1 MSILCDI
8 GVIGLSVMGR
18 GLARNIADHGFQ
30 VAGFNRTPDVTRA
43 VMEEEPN
50 ANLHPVFSLTELMAS
65 LKKPRRVL
73 LMIKAG
79 DPVDQMLDQLIP
91 LMEPG
96 DMVLDGGNS
105 FFADTRRRAERLSAH
120 GLHYFGV
127 GVSGGETGARF
138 GPAIMPGGNR
148 EGYAQIAPIL
158 EAIAAKTEDG
168 APCCAYMGPDGAG
181 HFVKMV
187 HNGIEYADMQL
198 IAELYAILKRL
209 YPKDR
214 AAVQKAFHQLN
225 QHNLASYLLDIT
237 EDILQKK
244 EQEEWLLDKVL
255 DVAKQKGTGKW
266 TACVSLEYGV
276 PVPSLIEAVEARF
289 LSSMKAQRLQA
300 EQCYAGTQDEE
311 TGNEQLPADLY
322 KAVLLAKTSIY
333 AQGFSLIAA
342 VNAQCGYHID
352 TKQLAVI
359 WQNGCIIKS
368 EFLKDIYQAYDKDAN
383 LTNLLV
389 SEQFTEYVKQGREDL
404 QRIISFALQKG
415 LYIPVLCS
423 AMNYV
428 NGYTTASLETNL
440 IQAQRD
446 CFGAH
451 TYERVDQAGVFHSD
465 WLK

>member
-1 MSILCDI
+1 MVTAGRVVDS
-8 GVIGLSVMGR
+8 VI
-18 GLARNIADHGFQ
+18 
-30 VAGFNRTPDVTRA
+30 
-43 VMEEEPN
+43 
-50 ANLHPVFSLTELMAS
+50 AS
-65 LKKPRRVL
+65 LKPL
-73 LMIKAG
+73 LAKG
-79 DPVDQMLDQLIP
+79 DILI
-91 LMEPG
+91 
-96 DMVLDGGNS
+96 DCGNS
-105 FFADTRRRAERLSAH
+105 YYEDTQRRMQSMQQDGFYLIGS
-120 GLHYFGV
+120 
-127 GVSGGETGARF
+127 GVSGGEKGALH
-138 GPAIMPGGNR
+138 GPSIMPSGEYR
-148 EGYAQIAPIL
+148 AYCEIADIFT
-158 EAIAAKTEDG
+158 AIAAKNEDG
-168 APCCAYMGPDGAG
+168 TACCTYIGKEGSG

-198 IAELYAILKRL
+198 LAELYAILKRL

-311 TGNEQLPADLY
+311 TGNEQLAADLY

-389 SEQFTEYVKQGREDL
+389 SDQFTEYVKQGREDL

-423 AMNYV
+423 VMNYV

>member
-1 MSILCDI
+1 MNNI
-8 GVIGLSVMGR
+8 GVYGLGVMGQS
-18 GLARNIADHGFQ
+18 LARNIMQHGFSVSVYNIETEITKQ
-30 VAGFNRTPDVTRA
+30 FTQNYPKLFGYESLEAFVNSLEKPRKIILMVTAGRVVDSVI
-43 VMEEEPN
+43 
-50 ANLHPVFSLTELMAS
+50 AS
-65 LKKPRRVL
+65 LKPL
-73 LMIKAG
+73 LAKG
-79 DPVDQMLDQLIP
+79 DILI
-91 LMEPG
+91 
-96 DMVLDGGNS
+96 DCGNS
-105 FFADTRRRAERLSAH
+105 YYEDTQRRMQSMQQDGFYLIGS
-120 GLHYFGV
+120 
-127 GVSGGETGARF
+127 GVSGGEKGALH
-138 GPAIMPGGNR
+138 GPSIMPSGEYR
-148 EGYAQIAPIL
+148 AYCEIADIFT
-158 EAIAAKTEDG
+158 AIAAKNEDG
-168 APCCAYMGPDGAG
+168 TACCTYIGKEGSG

-198 IAELYAILKRL
+198 LAELYAILKRL

-311 TGNEQLPADLY
+311 TGNEQLAADLY

-389 SEQFTEYVKQGREDL
+389 SDQFTEYVKQGREDL

-423 AMNYV
+423 VMNYV

>member
-1 MSILCDI
+1 MDS
-8 GVIGLSVMGR
+8 VI
-18 GLARNIADHGFQ
+18 
-30 VAGFNRTPDVTRA
+30 
-43 VMEEEPN
+43 
-50 ANLHPVFSLTELMAS
+50 AS
-65 LKKPRRVL
+65 LKPL
-73 LMIKAG
+73 LAKG
-79 DPVDQMLDQLIP
+79 DILI
-91 LMEPG
+91 
-96 DMVLDGGNS
+96 DCGNS
-105 FFADTRRRAERLSAH
+105 YYEDTQRRMQSLQQDGFYLIGS
-120 GLHYFGV
+120 
-127 GVSGGETGARF
+127 GVSGGEKGALH
-138 GPAIMPGGNR
+138 GPSIMPSGEYR
-148 EGYAQIAPIL
+148 AYCEIADIFT
-158 EAIAAKTEDG
+158 AIAAKNEDG
-168 APCCAYMGPDGAG
+168 TACCTYIGKEGSG

-198 IAELYAILKRL
+198 LAELYAILKRL

-311 TGNEQLPADLY
+311 TGNEQLAADLY

-389 SEQFTEYVKQGREDL
+389 SDQFTEYVKQGREDL

>member
-1 MSILCDI
+1 MNNI
-8 GVIGLSVMGR
+8 GVYGLGVMGQS
-18 GLARNIADHGFQ
+18 LARNIMQHGFSVSVYNIETEITKQ
-30 VAGFNRTPDVTRA
+30 FTQKYPKLFGYESLEAFVNSLEKPRKIILIVTAGRVVDSVI
-43 VMEEEPN
+43 
-50 ANLHPVFSLTELMAS
+50 AS
-65 LKKPRRVL
+65 LKPL
-73 LMIKAG
+73 LAKG
-79 DPVDQMLDQLIP
+79 DILI
-91 LMEPG
+91 
-96 DMVLDGGNS
+96 DCGNS
-105 FFADTRRRAERLSAH
+105 YYEDTQRRMQSLQQDGFYLIGS
-120 GLHYFGV
+120 
-127 GVSGGETGARF
+127 GVSGGEKGALH
-138 GPAIMPGGNR
+138 GPSIMPSGEYR
-148 EGYAQIAPIL
+148 AYCEIADIFT
-158 EAIAAKTEDG
+158 AIAAKNEDG
-168 APCCAYMGPDGAG
+168 TACCTYIGKEGSG

-198 IAELYAILKRL
+198 LAELYAILKRL

-311 TGNEQLPADLY
+311 TGNEQLAADLY

-389 SEQFTEYVKQGREDL
+389 SDQFTEYVKQGREDL

-423 AMNYV
+423 VMNYV

>member
-1 MSILCDI
+1 MNNI
-8 GVIGLSVMGR
+8 GVYGLGVMGQS
-18 GLARNIADHGFQ
+18 LARNIMQHGFSVSVYNIETEITKQ
-30 VAGFNRTPDVTRA
+30 FTQEYPKLFGYESLEAFVNSLEKPRKIILMVTAGRVVDSVI
-43 VMEEEPN
+43 
-50 ANLHPVFSLTELMAS
+50 AS
-65 LKKPRRVL
+65 LKAL
-73 LMIKAG
+73 LAKG
-79 DPVDQMLDQLIP
+79 DILI
-91 LMEPG
+91 
-96 DMVLDGGNS
+96 DCGNS
-105 FFADTRRRAERLSAH
+105 YYEDTQRRMQSLQQDGFYLIGS
-120 GLHYFGV
+120 
-127 GVSGGETGARF
+127 GVSGGEKGALH
-138 GPAIMPGGNR
+138 GPSIMPSGEYR
-148 EGYAQIAPIL
+148 AYCEIADIFT
-158 EAIAAKTEDG
+158 AIAAKNEDG
-168 APCCAYMGPDGAG
+168 TACCTYIGKEGSG

-198 IAELYAILKRL
+198 LAELYAILKRL

-225 QHNLASYLLDIT
+225 QHSLASYLLDIT

-311 TGNEQLPADLY
+311 PCNEQLAADLY

-389 SEQFTEYVKQGREDL
+389 SDQFTEYVKQGREDL

>member
-1 MSILCDI
+1 MVDS
-8 GVIGLSVMGR
+8 VI
-18 GLARNIADHGFQ
+18 
-30 VAGFNRTPDVTRA
+30 
-43 VMEEEPN
+43 
-50 ANLHPVFSLTELMAS
+50 AS
-65 LKKPRRVL
+65 LKPL
-73 LMIKAG
+73 LAKG
-79 DPVDQMLDQLIP
+79 DILI
-91 LMEPG
+91 
-96 DMVLDGGNS
+96 DCGNS
-105 FFADTRRRAERLSAH
+105 YYEDTQRRMQSLQQDGFYLIGS
-120 GLHYFGV
+120 
-127 GVSGGETGARF
+127 GVSGGEKGALH
-138 GPAIMPGGNR
+138 GPSIMPSGEYR
-148 EGYAQIAPIL
+148 AYYEIADIFT
-158 EAIAAKTEDG
+158 AIAAKNEDG
-168 APCCAYMGPDGAG
+168 TACCTYIGKEGSG

-198 IAELYAILKRL
+198 LAELYAILKRL

-311 TGNEQLPADLY
+311 TGNEQLAADLY

-389 SEQFTEYVKQGREDL
+389 SDQFTEYVKQGREDL

-423 AMNYV
+423 VMNYV

>member
-1 MSILCDI
+1 MNNI
-8 GVIGLSVMGR
+8 GVYGLGVMGQS
-18 GLARNIADHGFQ
+18 LARNIMQHGFSVSVYNIETEITKQ
-30 VAGFNRTPDVTRA
+30 FTQKYPKFFGYESLEAFVNSLEKPRKIILIVTAGRVVDSVI
-43 VMEEEPN
+43 
-50 ANLHPVFSLTELMAS
+50 AS
-65 LKKPRRVL
+65 LKPL
-73 LMIKAG
+73 LAKG
-79 DPVDQMLDQLIP
+79 DILI
-91 LMEPG
+91 
-96 DMVLDGGNS
+96 DCGNS
-105 FFADTRRRAERLSAH
+105 YYEDTQRRMQSLQQDGFYLIGS
-120 GLHYFGV
+120 
-127 GVSGGETGARF
+127 GVSGGEKGALH
-138 GPAIMPGGNR
+138 GPSIMPSGEYR
-148 EGYAQIAPIL
+148 AYCEIADIFT
-158 EAIAAKTEDG
+158 AIAAKNEDG
-168 APCCAYMGPDGAG
+168 TACCTYIGKEGSG

-198 IAELYAILKRL
+198 LAELYAILKRL

-311 TGNEQLPADLY
+311 TSNEQLAADLC

-389 SEQFTEYVKQGREDL
+389 SDQFTEYVKQGREDL

>member
-1 MSILCDI
+1 MNNI
-8 GVIGLSVMGR
+8 GVYGLGVMGQS
-18 GLARNIADHGFQ
+18 LARNIMQHGFSVSVYNIETEITKQ
-30 VAGFNRTPDVTRA
+30 FTQKYTKLFGYESLEAFVNSLEKPRKIILMVTAGRVVDSVI
-43 VMEEEPN
+43 
-50 ANLHPVFSLTELMAS
+50 AS
-65 LKKPRRVL
+65 LKPL
-73 LMIKAG
+73 LAKG
-79 DPVDQMLDQLIP
+79 DILI
-91 LMEPG
+91 
-96 DMVLDGGNS
+96 DCGNS
-105 FFADTRRRAERLSAH
+105 YYEDTQRRMQSLQQDGFYLIGS
-120 GLHYFGV
+120 
-127 GVSGGETGARF
+127 GVSGGEKGALH
-138 GPAIMPGGNR
+138 GPSIMPSGEYR
-148 EGYAQIAPIL
+148 AYCEIADIFT
-158 EAIAAKTEDG
+158 AIAAKNEDG
-168 APCCAYMGPDGAG
+168 TACCTYIGKEGSG

-198 IAELYAILKRL
+198 LAELYAILKRL

-311 TGNEQLPADLY
+311 PCNEQLAADLY

>member
-1 MSILCDI
+1 MDS
-8 GVIGLSVMGR
+8 VI
-18 GLARNIADHGFQ
+18 
-30 VAGFNRTPDVTRA
+30 
-43 VMEEEPN
+43 
-50 ANLHPVFSLTELMAS
+50 AS
-65 LKKPRRVL
+65 LKPL
-73 LMIKAG
+73 LAKG
-79 DPVDQMLDQLIP
+79 DILI
-91 LMEPG
+91 
-96 DMVLDGGNS
+96 DCGNS
-105 FFADTRRRAERLSAH
+105 YYEDTQRRMQSLQQDGFYLIGS
-120 GLHYFGV
+120 
-127 GVSGGETGARF
+127 GVSGGEKGALH
-138 GPAIMPGGNR
+138 GPSIMPSGEYR
-148 EGYAQIAPIL
+148 AYYEIADIFT
-158 EAIAAKTEDG
+158 AIAAKNEDG
-168 APCCAYMGPDGAG
+168 TACCTYIGKEGSG

-198 IAELYAILKRL
+198 LAELYAILKRL

-311 TGNEQLPADLY
+311 TGNEQLAADLY

-389 SEQFTEYVKQGREDL
+389 SDQFTEYVKQGREDL

-423 AMNYV
+423 VMNYV

>member
-1 MSILCDI
+1 MQQDGFYLI
-8 GVIGLSVMGR
+8 GS
-18 GLARNIADHGFQ
+18 
-30 VAGFNRTPDVTRA
+30 
-43 VMEEEPN
+43 
-50 ANLHPVFSLTELMAS
+50 
-65 LKKPRRVL
+65 
-73 LMIKAG
+73 
-79 DPVDQMLDQLIP
+79 
-91 LMEPG
+91 
-96 DMVLDGGNS
+96 
-105 FFADTRRRAERLSAH
+105 
-120 GLHYFGV
+120 
-127 GVSGGETGARF
+127 GVSGGEKGALH
-138 GPAIMPGGNR
+138 GPSIMPSGEYR
-148 EGYAQIAPIL
+148 AYCEIADIFT
-158 EAIAAKTEDG
+158 AIAAKNEDG
-168 APCCAYMGPDGAG
+168 TACCTYIGKEGSG

-198 IAELYAILKRL
+198 LAELYAILKRL

-311 TGNEQLPADLY
+311 TGNEQLAADLY

-389 SEQFTEYVKQGREDL
+389 SDQFTEYVKQGREDL

-423 AMNYV
+423 VMNYV

>member
-1 MSILCDI
+1 MDS
-8 GVIGLSVMGR
+8 VI
-18 GLARNIADHGFQ
+18 
-30 VAGFNRTPDVTRA
+30 
-43 VMEEEPN
+43 
-50 ANLHPVFSLTELMAS
+50 AS
-65 LKKPRRVL
+65 LKPL
-73 LMIKAG
+73 LAKG
-79 DPVDQMLDQLIP
+79 DILI
-91 LMEPG
+91 
-96 DMVLDGGNS
+96 DCGNS
-105 FFADTRRRAERLSAH
+105 YYEDTQRRMQSMQQDGFYLIGS
-120 GLHYFGV
+120 
-127 GVSGGETGARF
+127 GVSGGEKGALH
-138 GPAIMPGGNR
+138 GPSIMPSGEYR
-148 EGYAQIAPIL
+148 AYCEIADIFT
-158 EAIAAKTEDG
+158 AIAAKNEDG
-168 APCCAYMGPDGAG
+168 TACCTYIGKEGSG

-198 IAELYAILKRL
+198 LAELYAILKRL

-311 TGNEQLPADLY
+311 TGNEQLAADLY

-389 SEQFTEYVKQGREDL
+389 SDQFTEYVKQGREDL

-423 AMNYV
+423 VMNYV

>member
-1 MSILCDI
+1 MNNI
-8 GVIGLSVMGR
+8 GVYGLGVMGQS
-18 GLARNIADHGFQ
+18 LARNIMQHGFTVSVYNIETEVTKQ
-30 VAGFNRTPDVTRA
+30 FARKYPKLFGYESLEAFVNSLEKPRKIILMVTAGRVVDSVI
-43 VMEEEPN
+43 
-50 ANLHPVFSLTELMAS
+50 SS
-65 LKKPRRVL
+65 LKPL
-73 LMIKAG
+73 LAKG
-79 DPVDQMLDQLIP
+79 DILI
-91 LMEPG
+91 
-96 DMVLDGGNS
+96 DCGNS
-105 FFADTRRRAERLSAH
+105 YYEDTQRRMQSLMQD
-120 GLHYFGV
+120 GLYLIGS
-127 GVSGGETGARF
+127 GVSGGEKGALH
-138 GPAIMPGGNR
+138 GPSIMPSGEYRAYR
-148 EGYAQIAPIL
+148 EIADIFT
-158 EAIAAKTEDG
+158 AIAAKNEDG
-168 APCCAYMGPDGAG
+168 TACCTYIGKEGSG

-198 IAELYAILKRL
+198 LAELYAILKRL

-225 QHNLASYLLDIT
+225 QHSLASYLLDIT

-300 EQCYAGTQDEE
+300 EQCYAGTTEE
-311 TGNEQLPADLY
+311 EDSGSEKLIAGLY
-322 KAVLLAKTSIY
+322 KAMLLAKTSIY
-333 AQGFSLIAA
+333 AQGFSLIAE
-342 VNAQCGYHID
+342 VNAQCGYDID
-352 TKQLAVI
+352 IKQLAVI

-368 EFLKDIYQAYDKDAN
+368 EFLKDIYQAYDKDAK

-389 SEQFTEYVKQGREDL
+389 SDRFIEYVQQGREDL
-404 QRIISFALQKG
+404 QHIISFALQKG

-465 WLK
+465 WQK

>member
-1 MSILCDI
+1 MNNI
-8 GVIGLSVMGR
+8 GVYGLGVMGQS
-18 GLARNIADHGFQ
+18 LARNIMQHGFSVSVYNIETEITKQ
-30 VAGFNRTPDVTRA
+30 FTQKYPKRVGYESLEACVNSLEKPRKIILMVTAGRVVDSVI
-43 VMEEEPN
+43 
-50 ANLHPVFSLTELMAS
+50 AS
-65 LKKPRRVL
+65 LKPL
-73 LMIKAG
+73 LAKG
-79 DPVDQMLDQLIP
+79 DILI
-91 LMEPG
+91 
-96 DMVLDGGNS
+96 DCGNS
-105 FFADTRRRAERLSAH
+105 YYEDTQRRMQSMQQDGFYLIGS
-120 GLHYFGV
+120 
-127 GVSGGETGARF
+127 GVSGGEKGALH
-138 GPAIMPGGNR
+138 GPSIMPSGEYR
-148 EGYAQIAPIL
+148 AYCEIADIFT
-158 EAIAAKTEDG
+158 AIAAKNEDG
-168 APCCAYMGPDGAG
+168 TACCTYIGKEGSG

-198 IAELYAILKRL
+198 LAELYAILKRL

-311 TGNEQLPADLY
+311 TGNEQLAADLY

-389 SEQFTEYVKQGREDL
+389 SDQFTEYVKQGREDL

-423 AMNYV
+423 VMNYV

>member
-1 MSILCDI
+1 MNNI
-8 GVIGLSVMGR
+8 GVYGLGVMGQS
-18 GLARNIADHGFQ
+18 LARNIMQHGFS
-30 VAGFNRTPDVTRA
+30 VAVYNIETEITSQFAQKYPKLNGYESLNDFVNSLEKPRKIILMVTA
-43 VMEEEPN
+43 GHV
-50 ANLHPVFSLTELMAS
+50 VDSVIAS
-65 LKKPRRVL
+65 LKPL
-73 LMIKAG
+73 LAKG
-79 DPVDQMLDQLIP
+79 DILI
-91 LMEPG
+91 
-96 DMVLDGGNS
+96 DCGNS
-105 FFADTRRRAERLSAH
+105 YYEDTQRRMQTLQQD
-120 GLHYFGV
+120 GLYLIGS
-127 GVSGGETGARF
+127 GVSGGEKGALH
-138 GPAIMPGGNR
+138 GPSIMPSGDY
-148 EGYAQIAPIL
+148 EAYCEIADIFT
-158 EAIAAKTEDG
+158 AIAAKNEDG
-168 APCCAYMGPDGAG
+168 TACCTYIGKEGAG

-198 IAELYAILKRL
+198 LAELYAILKRL

-225 QHNLASYLLDIT
+225 QHSLASYLLDIT

-255 DVAKQKGTGKW
+255 DVARQKGTGKW

-276 PVPSLIEAVEARF
+276 PVPSLLEAVEARF
-289 LSSMKAQRLQA
+289 LSSMKEERIYGGKCYGCAEEEEAENEDLAACLYQA
-300 EQCYAGTQDEE
+300 M
-311 TGNEQLPADLY
+311 
-322 KAVLLAKTSIY
+322 LLAKTSIY
-333 AQGFSLIAA
+333 AQGFSLIST
-342 VNAQCGYHID
+342 VNTECSYGID
-352 TKQLAVI
+352 LKQLAVI

-368 EFLKDIYQAYDKDAN
+368 EFLKDIYHAYDRESN
-383 LTNLLV
+383 LQNLLV
-389 SEQFTEYVKQGREDL
+389 ADVFTNNVKQGREAM
-404 QRIISFALQKG
+404 QRVIQFGMQKG

>member
-1 MSILCDI
+1 MNNI
-8 GVIGLSVMGR
+8 GVYGLGVMGQS
-18 GLARNIADHGFQ
+18 LARNIMQHGFSVSVYNIETEITKQ
-30 VAGFNRTPDVTRA
+30 FTQKYPKLFGYESLEAFVNSLEKPRKIILMVTAGRVVDSVI
-43 VMEEEPN
+43 
-50 ANLHPVFSLTELMAS
+50 AS
-65 LKKPRRVL
+65 LKPL
-73 LMIKAG
+73 LAKG
-79 DPVDQMLDQLIP
+79 DILI
-91 LMEPG
+91 
-96 DMVLDGGNS
+96 DCGNS
-105 FFADTRRRAERLSAH
+105 YYEDTQRRMQSLQQDGFYLIGS
-120 GLHYFGV
+120 
-127 GVSGGETGARF
+127 GVSGGEKGALH
-138 GPAIMPGGNR
+138 GPSIMPSGEYR
-148 EGYAQIAPIL
+148 AYYEIADIFT
-158 EAIAAKTEDG
+158 AIAAKNEDG
-168 APCCAYMGPDGAG
+168 TACCTYIGKEGSG

-198 IAELYAILKRL
+198 LAELYAILKRL

-237 EDILQKK
+237 EDIL
-244 EQEEWLLDKVL
+244 
-255 DVAKQKGTGKW
+255 KW

-311 TGNEQLPADLY
+311 TGNEQLAADLY

-389 SEQFTEYVKQGREDL
+389 SDQFTEYVKQGREDL

-423 AMNYV
+423 VMNYV

>member
-1 MSILCDI
+1 MNNI
-8 GVIGLSVMGR
+8 GVYGLGVMGQS
-18 GLARNIADHGFQ
+18 LARNIMQHGFSVSVYNIETEITKQ
-30 VAGFNRTPDVTRA
+30 FTQIYPKLFGYESLEAFVNSLEKPRKIILMVTAGRVVDSVI
-43 VMEEEPN
+43 
-50 ANLHPVFSLTELMAS
+50 AS
-65 LKKPRRVL
+65 LKPL
-73 LMIKAG
+73 LAKG
-79 DPVDQMLDQLIP
+79 DILI
-91 LMEPG
+91 
-96 DMVLDGGNS
+96 DCGNS
-105 FFADTRRRAERLSAH
+105 YYEDTQRRMQSMQQDGFYLIGS
-120 GLHYFGV
+120 
-127 GVSGGETGARF
+127 GVSGGEKGALH
-138 GPAIMPGGNR
+138 GPSIMPSGEYR
-148 EGYAQIAPIL
+148 AYCEIADIFT
-158 EAIAAKTEDG
+158 AIAAKNEDG
-168 APCCAYMGPDGAG
+168 TACCTYIGKEGSG

-198 IAELYAILKRL
+198 LAELYAILKRL

-311 TGNEQLPADLY
+311 TGNEQLAADLY

-389 SEQFTEYVKQGREDL
+389 SDQFTEYVKQGREDL

>member
-1 MSILCDI
+1 MVDS
-8 GVIGLSVMGR
+8 VI
-18 GLARNIADHGFQ
+18 
-30 VAGFNRTPDVTRA
+30 
-43 VMEEEPN
+43 
-50 ANLHPVFSLTELMAS
+50 AS
-65 LKKPRRVL
+65 LKPL
-73 LMIKAG
+73 LAKG
-79 DPVDQMLDQLIP
+79 DILI
-91 LMEPG
+91 
-96 DMVLDGGNS
+96 DCGNS
-105 FFADTRRRAERLSAH
+105 YYEDTQRRMQSMQQDGFYLIGS
-120 GLHYFGV
+120 
-127 GVSGGETGARF
+127 GVSGGEKGALH
-138 GPAIMPGGNR
+138 GPSIMPSGEYR
-148 EGYAQIAPIL
+148 AYCEIADIFT
-158 EAIAAKTEDG
+158 AIAAKNEDG
-168 APCCAYMGPDGAG
+168 TACCTYIGKEGSG

-198 IAELYAILKRL
+198 LAELYAILKRL

-311 TGNEQLPADLY
+311 TGNEQLAADLY

-389 SEQFTEYVKQGREDL
+389 SDQFTEYVKQGREDL

-423 AMNYV
+423 VMNYV

>member
-1 MSILCDI
+1 MNNI
-8 GVIGLSVMGR
+8 GVYGLGVMGQS
-18 GLARNIADHGFQ
+18 LARNIMQHGFSVSVYNIETEITKQ
-30 VAGFNRTPDVTRA
+30 FTQKYPKLVGYESLEAFVNSLEKPRKIILMVTAGRVVDSVI
-43 VMEEEPN
+43 
-50 ANLHPVFSLTELMAS
+50 AS
-65 LKKPRRVL
+65 LKPL
-73 LMIKAG
+73 LAKG
-79 DPVDQMLDQLIP
+79 DILI
-91 LMEPG
+91 
-96 DMVLDGGNS
+96 DCGNS
-105 FFADTRRRAERLSAH
+105 YYEDTQRRMQSMQQDGFYLIGS
-120 GLHYFGV
+120 
-127 GVSGGETGARF
+127 GVSGGEKGALH
-138 GPAIMPGGNR
+138 GPSIMPSGEYR
-148 EGYAQIAPIL
+148 AYCEIADIFT
-158 EAIAAKTEDG
+158 AIAAKNEDG
-168 APCCAYMGPDGAG
+168 TACCTYIGKEGSG

-198 IAELYAILKRL
+198 LAELYAILKRL

-311 TGNEQLPADLY
+311 TGNEQLAADLY

-389 SEQFTEYVKQGREDL
+389 SDQFTEYVKQGREDL

-423 AMNYV
+423 VMNYV

>member
-1 MSILCDI
+1 MNNI
-8 GVIGLSVMGR
+8 GVYGLGVMGQS
-18 GLARNIADHGFQ
+18 LARNIMQHGFSVSVYNIETEITKQ
-30 VAGFNRTPDVTRA
+30 FTQKYPKLFGYESLEAFVNSLEKPRKIILIVTAGRVVDSVI
-43 VMEEEPN
+43 
-50 ANLHPVFSLTELMAS
+50 AS
-65 LKKPRRVL
+65 LKPL
-73 LMIKAG
+73 LAKG
-79 DPVDQMLDQLIP
+79 DILI
-91 LMEPG
+91 
-96 DMVLDGGNS
+96 DCGNS
-105 FFADTRRRAERLSAH
+105 YYEDTQRRMQSLQQDGFYLIGS
-120 GLHYFGV
+120 
-127 GVSGGETGARF
+127 GVSGGEKGALH
-138 GPAIMPGGNR
+138 GPSIMPSGEYR
-148 EGYAQIAPIL
+148 AYCEIADIFT
-158 EAIAAKTEDG
+158 AIAAKNEDG
-168 APCCAYMGPDGAG
+168 TACCTYIGKEGSG

-198 IAELYAILKRL
+198 LAELYAILKRL

-237 EDILQKK
+237 EDILQK
-244 EQEEWLLDKVL
+244 
-255 DVAKQKGTGKW
+255 
-266 TACVSLEYGV
+266 
-276 PVPSLIEAVEARF
+276 
-289 LSSMKAQRLQA
+289 AQRLQA

-311 TGNEQLPADLY
+311 TSNEQLAADLC

-389 SEQFTEYVKQGREDL
+389 SDQFTEYVKQGREDL

>member
-1 MSILCDI
+1 MNNI
-8 GVIGLSVMGR
+8 GVYGLGVMGQS
-18 GLARNIADHGFQ
+18 LARNIMQHGFTVSVYNIETEVTKQ
-30 VAGFNRTPDVTRA
+30 VAQKYPKLFGYESLEAFVNSLEKPRKIILMVTAGR
-43 VMEEEPN
+43 V
-50 ANLHPVFSLTELMAS
+50 VDSVISS
-65 LKKPRRVL
+65 LKPL
-73 LMIKAG
+73 LAKG
-79 DPVDQMLDQLIP
+79 DILI
-91 LMEPG
+91 
-96 DMVLDGGNS
+96 DCGNS
-105 FFADTRRRAERLSAH
+105 YYEDTQRRMQSLMQD
-120 GLHYFGV
+120 GLYLIGS
-127 GVSGGETGARF
+127 GVSGGEKGALH
-138 GPAIMPGGNR
+138 GPSIMPSGEYRAYR
-148 EGYAQIAPIL
+148 EIADIFT
-158 EAIAAKTEDG
+158 AIAAKNEDG
-168 APCCAYMGPDGAG
+168 TACCTYIGKEGSG

-198 IAELYAILKRL
+198 LAELYAILKKL

-214 AAVQKAFHQLN
+214 CAVQKAFHQLN
-225 QHNLASYLLDIT
+225 QHHLASYLLDIT

-244 EQEEWLLDKVL
+244 EHEEWLLDKVL

-300 EQCYAGTQDEE
+300 EHCYACTTEE
-311 TGNEQLPADLY
+311 EYSCNEKLAAGLY
-322 KAVLLAKTSIY
+322 KAMLLAKTSIY
-333 AQGFSLIAA
+333 AQGFSLIAE
-342 VNAQCGYHID
+342 VNAQCGYDID
-352 TKQLAVI
+352 IKQLAVI

-368 EFLKDIYQAYDKDAN
+368 EFLKDIYQAYDKDAK
-383 LTNLLV
+383 LTNLLI
-389 SEQFTEYVKQGREDL
+389 SDRFIEYVQQGREDL
-404 QRIISFALQKG
+404 QHIISYALQKG

-465 WLK
+465 WQK

>member
-1 MSILCDI
+1 MVTAGRVVDS
-8 GVIGLSVMGR
+8 VI
-18 GLARNIADHGFQ
+18 
-30 VAGFNRTPDVTRA
+30 
-43 VMEEEPN
+43 
-50 ANLHPVFSLTELMAS
+50 AS
-65 LKKPRRVL
+65 LKPL
-73 LMIKAG
+73 LAKG
-79 DPVDQMLDQLIP
+79 DILI
-91 LMEPG
+91 
-96 DMVLDGGNS
+96 DCGNS
-105 FFADTRRRAERLSAH
+105 YYEDTQRRMQSLQQDGFYLIGS
-120 GLHYFGV
+120 
-127 GVSGGETGARF
+127 GVSGGEKGALH
-138 GPAIMPGGNR
+138 GPSIMPSGEYR
-148 EGYAQIAPIL
+148 AYCEIADIFT
-158 EAIAAKTEDG
+158 AIAAKNEDG
-168 APCCAYMGPDGAG
+168 TACCTYIGKEGSG

-198 IAELYAILKRL
+198 LAELYAILKRL

-311 TGNEQLPADLY
+311 TGNEQLAADLY

>member
-1 MSILCDI
+1 MFLVHFFGVVTFFSCHSPESLEAFVNSLEKPRKIILMVTAGRVVDS
-8 GVIGLSVMGR
+8 VI
-18 GLARNIADHGFQ
+18 
-30 VAGFNRTPDVTRA
+30 
-43 VMEEEPN
+43 
-50 ANLHPVFSLTELMAS
+50 AS
-65 LKKPRRVL
+65 LKPL
-73 LMIKAG
+73 LAKG
-79 DPVDQMLDQLIP
+79 DILI
-91 LMEPG
+91 
-96 DMVLDGGNS
+96 DCGNS
-105 FFADTRRRAERLSAH
+105 YYEDTQRRMQSMQQDGFYLIGS
-120 GLHYFGV
+120 
-127 GVSGGETGARF
+127 GVSGGEKGALH
-138 GPAIMPGGNR
+138 GPSIMPSGEYR
-148 EGYAQIAPIL
+148 AYCEIADIFT
-158 EAIAAKTEDG
+158 AIAAKNEDG
-168 APCCAYMGPDGAG
+168 TACCTYIGKEGSG

-198 IAELYAILKRL
+198 LAELYAILKRL

-311 TGNEQLPADLY
+311 TGNEQLAADLY

-389 SEQFTEYVKQGREDL
+389 SDQFTEYVKQGREDL

-423 AMNYV
+423 VMNYV

>member
-1 MSILCDI
+1 MNNI
-8 GVIGLSVMGR
+8 GVYGLGVMGQS
-18 GLARNIADHGFQ
+18 LARNIMQHGFS
-30 VAGFNRTPDVTRA
+30 VAVYNIETEITKQFTQKYPTFDGYASVKDFVNSLEKPRKIILMVTAGR
-43 VMEEEPN
+43 V
-50 ANLHPVFSLTELMAS
+50 VDSVIAS
-65 LKKPRRVL
+65 LKPL
-73 LMIKAG
+73 LAKG
-79 DPVDQMLDQLIP
+79 DILI
-91 LMEPG
+91 
-96 DMVLDGGNS
+96 DCGNS
-105 FFADTRRRAERLSAH
+105 YYEDTQRRMQSLQQD
-120 GLHYFGV
+120 GLYLIGS
-127 GVSGGETGARF
+127 GVSGGEKGALH
-138 GPAIMPGGNR
+138 GPSIMPSGEYR
-148 EGYAQIAPIL
+148 AYCEIADIFT
-158 EAIAAKTEDG
+158 AIAAKNEDG
-168 APCCAYMGPDGAG
+168 TACCTYIGKEGSG

-198 IAELYAILKRL
+198 LAELYAILKRL

-266 TACVSLEYGV
+266 TACVSLGYGV

-311 TGNEQLPADLY
+311 TSNEQLAADLY

-389 SEQFTEYVKQGREDL
+389 SDQFTEYVKQGREDL